1 MGQARPADP
10 RGAIPAR
17 RHGRA
22 GARGRRRGR
31 RPHGPGR
38 APRHGRRRPLG
49 GLHLLPRGRAR
60 AWRRVLPGARDGRSL
75 RRGLPRG
82 CRRERSTPAHPRG
95 VVPGQDGRGARGS
108 RRDVAR
114 GAARLTHP
122 GPRRRILTTSGR
134 GSPGLHTQPLRAAS
148 APTGALRSGVAPR
161 TSPPWRAAVHLTSA
175 RSVTCSPPRCP
186 SLGRH
191 VSPPPEPPVRLR
203 LTPRDNTFFDLFAAS
218 AQHLVTGA
226 NLLSEMLGADRA
238 GRKEI
243 NKRIGEAEHLA
254 DEATHSIMRRLN
266 QTFVTPFD
274 RDDIYMLAASLDDC
288 MDYMEEAS
296 DLIVLYKLEEL
307 PARVA
312 DQVHVLQR
320 AAELTAEAMPR
331 LRSMSDLAEYWVEI
345 NRLENQADKAHRKLL
360 AQLFDEITDPILL
373 MKLKEVVEKLEDA
386 ADAFEKVA
394 NTVETI
400 ALKES

>member
-1 MGQARPADP
+1 M
-10 RGAIPAR
+10 
-17 RHGRA
+17 
-22 GARGRRRGR
+22 
-31 RPHGPGR
+31 
-38 APRHGRRRPLG
+38 
-49 GLHLLPRGRAR
+49 
-60 AWRRVLPGARDGRSL
+60 
-75 RRGLPRG
+75 
-82 CRRERSTPAHPRG
+82 
-95 VVPGQDGRGARGS
+95 
-108 RRDVAR
+108 
-114 GAARLTHP
+114 
-122 GPRRRILTTSGR
+122 
-134 GSPGLHTQPLRAAS
+134 
-148 APTGALRSGVAPR
+148 
-161 TSPPWRAAVHLTSA
+161 
-175 RSVTCSPPRCP
+175 
-186 SLGRH
+186 
-191 VSPPPEPPVRLR
+191 RLR

-226 NLLSEMLGADRA
+226 NLLSEMLGADRS

-312 DQVHVLQR
+312 DQVQVLQR